1 MDILA
6 AQLHWKVKEASI
18 DECKKAL
25 QKMSMTQAVQYLKKQ
40 HSSKRKENIDY
51 LKDIFPEKSN
61 DSIIKV
67 LDESNDDLDKAIE
80 LLYQNPESLEENIN
94 SGIVPESKKV
104 HMKKRSSSNK
114 LTKFDKLNEDHS
126 DNKLTNLDKLND
138 DHSDN
143 KLTNLDTK
151 NPSDGNKKKLLL
163 SSVSLKNKKKTNNQA
178 PPAPEKPKSWIISHD
193 PIVIRK
199 PSQKIPESSILP
211 RMEIPPNKIE
221 SEWNKTPST
230 FLSKLSSIFTSQKK
244 TPQVKPMNNPIYVND
259 QGDSDYDY
267 GYDENDQYY
276 DYDYEEEEE
285 QADYQYSN
293 QQGEE
298 YLKTETIDLHGMLK
312 QEAKFLVESS
322 LSHAKKKGIGVFR
335 FNTGKGN
342 HSINNIPVLRPLVL
356 EICKKF
362 NMYAYIPER
371 NTGYVVCNVNRP
383 FA

>member
-6 AQLHWKVKEASI
+6 TQLHYKVKEASI

-25 QKMSMTQAVQYLKKQ
+25 QKMSMTQAVEYLKKQ
-40 HSSKRKENIDY
+40 HSSKRKENIGF

-61 DSIIKV
+61 DSINKV
-67 LDESNDDLDKAIE
+67 LDESNDDIDKALEI
-80 LLYQNPESLEENIN
+80 LYQNPESLEENIN
-94 SGIVPESKKV
+94 SGIIPESQKV

-114 LTKFDKLNEDHS
+114 LTKFN
-126 DNKLTNLDKLND
+126 KLND
-138 DHSDN
+138 DHSDK

-151 NPSDGNKKKLLL
+151 NPSDGNKKNLLL

-193 PIVIRK
+193 PIVIRN

-211 RMEIPPNKIE
+211 RMEIPPSQIE
-221 SEWNKTPST
+221 SEWNKTPKK
-230 FLSKLSSIFTSQKK
+230 FLANVNSNFPTQKK
-244 TPQVKPMNNPIYVND
+244 APQGKPMNNPIYVIDEEN
-259 QGDSDYDY
+259 SEY
-267 GYDENDQYY
+267 GYSYDENGQYY
-276 DYDYEEEEE
+276 DYDYEEEED
-285 QADYQYSN
+285 QADYHYSN

-312 QEAKFLVESS
+312 QEARFLVESS
-322 LSHAKKKGIGVFR
+322 LTHAKKKGIGVFR

-342 HSINNIPVLRPLVL
+342 HSVNNIPVLRPLVL

-371 NTGYVVCNVNRP
+371 NEGYVVCNVNRP